1 MSLTHSF
8 LIAARQQEV
17 AELQTLSDVCE
28 LVRCTGELIHALQAE
43 RGTANA
49 LLASG
54 GQALRDSWLQKRET
68 TDTAATQLS
77 RLLNTQIK
85 GSSRLYGRIALAT
98 DIFDALEGGRSR
110 VDELSISP
118 VECTRQYTD
127 IVDAHI
133 AVIFEAVDAMVEP
146 AVSRLL
152 LALFNLIEGKEY
164 AGLERA
170 NGVRFLAS
178 EHAGLADQQTL
189 ANLIERQEQSLARF
203 ETFCGDDIRAQ
214 WLALQSTLP
223 LPEFERL
230 RRQLLSPNPMLSK
243 ALIGSWFDICT
254 VRIDGFHRVEQ
265 HLTDRIK
272 EACRERITET
282 EATLAA
288 QRESLELSDEWVTGT
303 MPGTLE
309 SKDHTQRLSSR
320 LNRTLMDLL
329 QQQSADLQTIS
340 VELSSVRAALEDR
353 KLIER
358 AKGLLIAQKGI
369 SEEAAYTL
377 LRQKAMSQNL
387 RVSDVANALLG
398 MADLLPPPQR

>member
-1 MSLTHSF
+1 MSLTHAF
-8 LIAARQQEV
+8 LIAARQREI
-17 AELQTLSDVCE
+17 AELQTLSDTCE

-49 LLASG
+49 LLASQ
-54 GQALRDSWLQKRET
+54 GQSFRDSWLQKRAA
-68 TDTAATQLS
+68 TDTAASQLS
-77 RLLNTQIK
+77 RLLSTPMQ

-98 DIFDALEGGRSR
+98 HVFDALEGGRSR
-110 VDELSISP
+110 VTELDISP
-118 VECTRQYTD
+118 VECTRRYSA
-127 IVDAHI
+127 IIDAHI
-133 AVIFEAVDAMVEP
+133 ALIFEAVDAMVEP
-146 AVSRLL
+146 TVSRLL

-170 NGVRFLAS
+170 NGVRLLAT
-178 EHAGLADQQTL
+178 EHAELSDQQTL

-203 ETFCGDDIRAQ
+203 ETFCGNDIRAQ

-230 RRQLLSPNPMLSK
+230 RRQLLSPNPTLTK
-243 ALIGSWFDICT
+243 ALIDTWFDICT
-254 VRIDGFHRVEQ
+254 VRIDGLHRVEQ

-272 EACRERITET
+272 EACRERIAET

-288 QRESLELSDEWVTGT
+288 QRETLELPDEWVT
-303 MPGTLE
+303 GTLE

-320 LNRTLMDLL
+320 LNHTLMDLL
-329 QQQSADLQTIS
+329 QQQSADLQNIS
-340 VELSSVRAALEDR
+340 AELSSVRAALEDR

-358 AKGLLIAQKGI
+358 AKGLLIAQQGI

-387 RVSDVANALLG
+387 RVSEVANALLG
-398 MADLLPPPQR
+398 LADLLPPTQR